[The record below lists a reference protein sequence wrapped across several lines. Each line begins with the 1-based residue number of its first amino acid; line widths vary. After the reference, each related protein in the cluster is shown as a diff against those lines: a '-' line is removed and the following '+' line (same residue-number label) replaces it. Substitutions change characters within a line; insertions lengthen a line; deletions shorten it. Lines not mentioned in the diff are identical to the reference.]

1 MDAVERMKQNGTIY
15 YIIPEIHKRSFDL
28 VSLLKALFAGQA
40 LAHIKKHWLA
50 KHKPVGGVKVMLQHC
65 LLLQEMGFRA
75 QPLRLGSY
83 EGNFFGYP
91 IQSVPISQ
99 VSLKLGEYDVVV
111 CPEINPSAA
120 LQFQGGQKVMFVQ
133 NWVHLYESNM
143 FPKEQI
149 FGTYIENGF
158 SKVMSCSR
166 FLLGKLNRESEKD
179 LFLVRNF
186 IDLSCFKRDDSLRR
200 PGRVLALPRKKPQD
214 LDKIMRL
221 LEDENFEFRLVDSLS
236 QAELIKEYQAADVF
250 LATGYPEGF
259 GLPPLE
265 AMACGAAVVGFTGG
279 GAGEFMR
286 DGETALV
293 ASDGDCEEAARKL
306 KQLLRDPE
314 LKERIRR
321 NGSQVAQAY
330 DRQQTKE
337 ELFQFMKTLAES
349 ASSSLPQA

>member
-1 MDAVERMKQNGTIY
+1 MDAVERMQQLGTIY
-15 YIIPEIHKRSFDL
+15 YIIPEINKRSFDP
-28 VSLLKALFAGQA
+28 VAFVKALFSGQA
-40 LAHIKKHWLA
+40 SAHVKKNWFP

-65 LLLQEMGFRA
+65 LLLQEMGFCA
-75 QPLRLGSY
+75 KPLRLGSY

-91 IQSVPISQ
+91 IESVPISE
-99 VSLKLGEYDVVV
+99 VSLTLGAYDVVV
-111 CPEINPSAA
+111 CPEINPRAA
-120 LQFQGGQKVMFVQ
+120 LRFQGGQKVMFVQ
-133 NWVHLYESNM
+133 NWVHLYENNM

-149 FGTYIENGF
+149 FGTYIDNGF
-158 SKVMSCSR
+158 SKVMSCSQ
-166 FLLGKLNRESEKD
+166 FLLGKLGRESNED
-179 LFLVRNF
+179 LSVVRNF
-186 IDLSCFKRDDSLRR
+186 IDLSCFKRNDSVRR

-221 LEDENFEFRLVDSLS
+221 LEGENFEFRLVDSLS
-236 QAELIKEYQAADVF
+236 EAELIKEYQAADVF

-293 ASDGDCEEAARKL
+293 ASDGDCEEAALKL
-306 KQLLRDPE
+306 KKLLRDPE

-321 NGSQVAQAY
+321 NGHEVAQTY
-330 DRQQTKE
+330 DRKQTKE
-337 ELFQFMKTLAES
+337 ELFQFFKTLAES
-349 ASSSLPQA
+349 ASSVLPQV